1 MDTDTV
7 SLPFLTPLFA
17 RDPLS
22 FCRRRRHRR
31 RSASLVVISL
41 SLQQLQYLLKRNQEK
56 EGEANKKEE
65 ITVGS
70 RGWGEGGK
78 GTMASACGA
87 VAVVSGF
94 QNLRQACILSS
105 PGTLLLFF
113 LTPGELV
120 LNGLLACPPR
130 FLHGCP
136 LYWGFLTD

>member
-1 MDTDTV
+1 M
-7 SLPFLTPLFA
+7 
-17 RDPLS
+17 
-22 FCRRRRHRR
+22 
-31 RSASLVVISL
+31 
-41 SLQQLQYLLKRNQEK
+41 
-56 EGEANKKEE
+56 GEANKKEE

-105 PGTLLLFF
+105 PGTLRLFF
-113 LTPGELV
+113 LTPRELV
-120 LNGLLACPPR
+120 LNGLLAWRFPAR

-136 LYWGFLTD
+136 LYWGFLTDGRTD